1 MKTCRFIRQEDVVW
15 VPSPD
20 SWLGGWTRQR
30 WLERHFPDSAVRSAS
45 AAIWA
50 DMSEANEVYV
60 LSEISGKYFE
70 TSLKEFREIERK
82 REEKVMVQKFDTYF
96 CDIDG
101 TIFKYRKFETYK
113 SSPAELTPGS
123 LEKLIEIKRAGHMIV
138 LTTARPEDLREHTLM
153 ELEQNSVPF
162 DRLIMG
168 LARGP
173 RHLVNDMDPNKPGK
187 RAIPWNLERDKGMT
201 AIDVRAP

>member
-1 MKTCRFIRQEDVVW
+1 MKTCRFIRKDGVTW

-30 WLERHFPDSAVRSAS
+30 WLERYFSDIPVRSAS

-50 DMSEANEVYV
+50 DMSEANEVHILCEV
-60 LSEISGKYFE
+60 SGKFTE
-70 TSLKEFREIERK
+70 TSLKKFRDIEK
-82 REEKVMVQKFDTYF
+82 KSLEKKMVQKFDTYF

-113 SSPAELTPGS
+113 SSPAELTPGA
-123 LEKLIEIKRAGHMIV
+123 LEKLTEIKTAGHMVV

-173 RHLVNDMDPNKPGK
+173 RHLINDMDPNKPGD
-187 RAIPWNLERDKGMT
+187 RAIPWNLNRDEGMSK
-201 AIDVRAP
+201 IDVKSS